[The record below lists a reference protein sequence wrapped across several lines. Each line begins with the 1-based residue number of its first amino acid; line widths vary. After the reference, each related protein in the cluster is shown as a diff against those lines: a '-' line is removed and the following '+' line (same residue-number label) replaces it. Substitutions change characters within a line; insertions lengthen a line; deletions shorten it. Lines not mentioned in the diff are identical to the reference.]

1 MHFFFYSCED
11 RMTRAFPVGPMG
23 RFFGAAAC
31 AILLS
36 ACATPQPVVPAKPA
50 VPTMDELL
58 SKAGEASSAGRKEE
72 AVTLW
77 KQAAA
82 AYPADKAPWANIAQ
96 ARYDAGQYGDAIVS
110 AQEVLV
116 RDPSDRLANSII
128 AVSGLRLST
137 RALADLSR
145 QNNLSS
151 SVKTES
157 QELAKLLRESLGE
170 RELIS
175 KTIVTPNAG
184 SQGAGTRV
192 GGRGGKQPAKGSK
205 AAANADSS
213 SGADPFGA
221 LKK

>member
-1 MHFFFYSCED
+1 
-11 RMTRAFPVGPMG
+11 MTRAFPVGPMG

-36 ACATPQPVVPAKPA
+36 ACATPQPAVPAKPA

-58 SKAGEASSAGRKEE
+58 TKAGEASSAGRKEE

-116 RDPSDRLANSII
+116 RDPNDRLANSII

-170 RELIS
+170 QQILVRRIEPP
-175 KTIVTPNAG
+175 TQG
-184 SQGAGTRV
+184 SQAGTGR
-192 GGRGGKQPAKGSK
+192 GAGRGGVKPGKGNTK
-205 AAANADSS
+205 PAAAAEGS
-213 SGADPFGA
+213 SGTDPFGP
-221 LKK
+221 LRK

>member
-1 MHFFFYSCED
+1 
-11 RMTRAFPVGPMG
+11 MTRAFPVGPMG

-36 ACATPQPVVPAKPA
+36 ACATPQPAVPAKPA
-50 VPTMDELL
+50 IPSMDELL
-58 SKAGEASSAGRKEE
+58 TKAGEASSAGRKEE

-116 RDPSDRLANSII
+116 RDPNDRLANSII

-170 RELIS
+170 QVIFKS
-175 KTIVTPNAG
+175 GGVQSGN
-184 SQGAGTRV
+184 QNGTGGRGV
-192 GGRGGKQPAKGSK
+192 VGRGGGGRGGATTGTGAKPKPG
-205 AAANADSS
+205 AAAECSS
-213 SGADPFGA
+213 DTDPFGC

>member
-1 MHFFFYSCED
+1 
-11 RMTRAFPVGPMG
+11 MTRAFPVGPMG

-36 ACATPQPVVPAKPA
+36 ACATPQPAVPAKPV

-72 AVTLW
+72 AVKLW

-96 ARYDAGQYGDAIVS
+96 ARYDAGQYGDAIVN

-116 RDPSDRLANSII
+116 RDPNDRLANSII

-170 RELIS
+170 RELVT
-175 KTIVTPNAG
+175 KTVVTPGAG
-184 SQGAGTRV
+184 SQSAGGRGAS
-192 GGRGGKQPAKGSK
+192 RGGKQPAKGGK
-205 AAANADSS
+205 AGAAAAESACN
-213 SGADPFGA
+213 DPFCG
-221 LKK
+221 LNK